1 MIKYILNV
9 FIYYC
14 YFLKGNKLCLNRL
27 FFIKCIDFCLEN
39 LLLEY
44 VYEGNLLILLFFN
57 KEIIFYIWRKYKV
70 YSVFWVKYSLVRN
83 MKVLKMLFKL
93 WY

>member
-14 YFLKGNKLCLNRL
+14 YFLKGDILCLNRL

-44 VYEGNLLILLFFN
+44 VYEGNLLILLFF
-57 KEIIFYIWRKYKV
+57 
-70 YSVFWVKYSLVRN
+70 
-83 MKVLKMLFKL
+83 
-93 WY
+93 